1 MAGIY
6 QNKFSLEVY
15 DPIINQTCSLLNTEN
30 REDVRYHKTLIKSC
44 EASSCSKFTL
54 NVGFSIDK

>member
-15 DPIINQTCSLLNTEN
+15 DPILNQTCSLLNTEN
-30 REDVRYHKTLIKSC
+30 REDERHHKKFIKSC
-44 EASSCSKFTL
+44 EASNCSKFTL
-54 NVGFSIDK
+54 KVGFSIDK